1 MTIELVE
8 VKLHPIPKYYLN
20 TEDGKKIFEKVI
32 DMGDDHPYFP
42 VQVDRRTVDSGF
54 IPFYF
59 FVPLPIDSDQKGRQK
74 ERVYKTV
81 RQYEEIVDGE
91 SIFTIYGTI
100 ESATNLS

>member
-1 MTIELVE
+1 ME
-8 VKLHPIPKYYLN
+8 VKLHPIPDYYLD
-20 TEDGKKIFEKVI
+20 TENGKKKFQKII
-32 DMGDDHPYFP
+32 DMGDKHPYFP
-42 VQVDRRTVDSGF
+42 VLVDRKTVDRGF

-74 ERVYKTV
+74 ERVYKTA

-91 SIFTIYGTI
+91 SVFTIYGTL